1 MENWRDRS
9 TSTSDTKKTESS
21 RYKNQSPK
29 WENWRNK
36 DENQNRNSNRTQ
48 NNFRS
53 KIYNTRIDGRHVGAF
68 ATNSNVLES
77 VSKMLE
83 NMLKISDDAELIS
96 TLSCEKRFLSLL
108 EQPIDSDVMC
118 HILDA
123 LARASESSS
132 EQGTVQLLGL
142 FYMKFIPKLDADA
155 NFHRELKLYIADLG
169 SHVAIQSPHRQIHI
183 EAVQNLLIFLRQL
196 HATIRHKSFDAV
208 RDFTQL
214 LTAQIEFINRKGNAL
229 NELIVDILA
238 QLNESV
244 AESELMWIETEKTKV
259 LLEPPEDFRKIS
271 IYPDAF
277 DILGD
282 HEAFIRENLA
292 EGKYVA
298 GVDHYLDV
306 QFRLLREDFVRPLRN
321 GISEY
326 VRIKNQPEAMATKK
340 FRIKDL
346 NIYQNV
352 RIIGSEMM
360 HYEQIHSCH
369 FDSAPFQNVRWQV
382 SAIFVDEF
390 INNN

>member
-1 MENWRDRS
+1 MENWRAKS
-9 TSTSDTKKTESS
+9 NNEKTESS
-21 RYKNQSPK
+21 RNTIKNPK
-29 WENWRNK
+29 FENWRDK
-36 DENQNRNSNRTQ
+36 DERRNRSSR
-48 NNFRS
+48 
-53 KIYNTRIDGRHVGAF
+53 KDYNAHFDVRHVAASGEKLDVF
-68 ATNSNVLES
+68 GSVSKKLES
-77 VSKMLE
+77 V
-83 NMLKISDDAELIS
+83 LKIIDDAELIS
-96 TLSCEKRFLSLL
+96 TLSCEKRFLRLL
-108 EQPIDSDVMC
+108 EQPIDPDVMC

-123 LARASESSS
+123 LARASECPS

-142 FYMKFIPKLDADA
+142 FYMKVIPKLDANA
-155 NFHRELKLYIADLG
+155 NFHRELKLYIADL
-169 SHVAIQSPHRQIHI
+169 SIHVAMHSPHRQKHI
-183 EAVQNLLIFLRQL
+183 EALQNLLIFLRQI
-196 HATIRHKSFDAV
+196 HSTIRHKSFDAV

-214 LTAQIEFINRKGNAL
+214 VTAQIEFINRKGNLL
-229 NELIVDILA
+229 NGLIAEILA

-244 AESELMWIETEKTKV
+244 AESELMWIETEKTKI

-326 VRIKNQPEAMATKK
+326 VRIKNQPETMATMS

-352 RIIGSEMM
+352 QIIGSEMV
-360 HYEQIHSCH
+360 HYEQIHSCR

-382 SAIFVDEF
+382 SAILCRPTHS
-390 INNN
+390 N